1 MYGGLNIKPP
11 ADKTEKPANNETSHG
26 GSKSLGEY
34 SSEEFLQLLEN
45 ASPEQL
51 EALAAIKSTS
61 PIAETSSNAAH
72 QIVKPSS
79 GGAVVPMV
87 AWWESRRLLYNLI
100 VGASG
105 VPAVIVLAICG
116 VPLLQLFFFGVLPY
130 AFAANVCYTLGL
142 PAELIT
148 RRLWK
153 ENATHVGP
161 MLFTLGTMFSVLL
174 TLALSG
180 ATILFG
186 ALFGLK

>member
-1 MYGGLNIKPP
+1 MYGGWIIKPP
-11 ADKTEKPANNETSHG
+11 ADKTGESTNDHPERG
-26 GSKSLGEY
+26 RQSLADY

-51 EALAAIKSTS
+51 EALA
-61 PIAETSSNAAH
+61 TSSGITANAAKPASAAH

-79 GGAVVPMV
+79 GNVVPV
-87 AWWESRRLLYNLI
+87 AAWWESRRLLYNLI

-116 VPLLQLFFFGVLPY
+116 IPLLQLFFFGVIPY
-130 AFAANVCYTLGL
+130 ALAANVCYTLGL

-161 MLFTLGTMFSVLL
+161 MLFTLGTMFSVFL
-174 TLALSG
+174 TLAISG